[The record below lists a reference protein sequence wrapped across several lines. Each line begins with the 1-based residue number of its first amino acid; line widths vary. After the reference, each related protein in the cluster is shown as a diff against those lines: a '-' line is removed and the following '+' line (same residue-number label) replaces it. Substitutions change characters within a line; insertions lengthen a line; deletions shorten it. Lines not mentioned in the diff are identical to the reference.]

1 MKRKA
6 LAQIP
11 LILGLFVMAVAIPVA
26 TKLVQQNQD
35 TRNKAAS
42 VTCGSSGTI
51 SQCGSKGGCATGY
64 RCLPNGCSYD
74 PACGGFVPTN
84 TPKPPTATPTVN
96 PPRTCIPDG
105 GCRTVG
111 GLPCC
116 NYENPDDTSCGT
128 GIKCVHSKP
137 IPPTSRPT
145 STPTPTPTCI
155 QDGNCL
161 LSGRNCCSGNMKSDP
176 LGCTTGTRCGGYSCQ
191 TDAGSGVCRSTG
203 CLNTETDKGQSNCA
217 SGRCCIPKPTAT
229 PTVKPSCSNNG
240 VTCSINSQCCSNHCV
255 TGICVANCSANGTTC
270 TIDMQCC
277 SSHCVAGKCSAT
289 AASPTPTKKP
299 SPTPTK
305 KPSPTSVP
313 CATTGQSCTTRSCC
327 NAVADVCTDEGLS
340 YPRCVPRNQIP
351 TYIPVPTIS
360 CAKSGQACSTKP
372 CCEPYLDVCTD
383 EGLSYPRCVPRSQ
396 IPTYIPVPTQMPCAV
411 TGGSCSSSLGCCAMS
426 DKCTSGKC
434 IAPTPTSTNPTSGPN
449 PPTSGPIPTTGGCS
463 GSKPADKCTDPK
475 TLYINA
481 QCVNNQWDWNEQ
493 LCNSAGRKE
502 SCGGKEYCCPSAG
515 GAWTTDMAKCPTSK
529 CTQCSGKPNA
539 KASGDADC
547 SGITNLV
554 DYSIWREEYLST
566 QCGNHIM
573 ILPSWKADF
582 NCDGLVTLA
591 DYDIWKNKYL
601 EIFK

>member
-11 LILGLFVMAVAIPVA
+11 LILGLLVMALAIPVA

-35 TRNKAAS
+35 TRNQATPIITNTPAP
-42 VTCGSSGTI
+42 
-51 SQCGSKGGCATGY
+51 GGCTDGY
-64 RCLPNGCSYD
+64 VRCVNNRQERCQNRVWVLQKTCPNGCEGNYCKEA
-74 PACGGFVPTN
+74 PAPTQ
-84 TPKPPTATPTVN
+84 N
-96 PPRTCIPDG
+96 PNA
-105 GCRTVG
+105 
-111 GLPCC
+111 C
-116 NYENPDDTSCGT
+116 NQVYETR
-128 GIKCVHSKP
+128 KCVNAAEY
-137 IPPTSRPT
+137 
-145 STPTPTPTCI
+145 TCTNNVWVKTK
-155 QDGNCL
+155 D
-161 LSGRNCCSGNMKSDP
+161 CSGPCVNNACPAAPS
-176 LGCTTGTRCGGYSCQ
+176 SCN
-191 TDAGSGVCRSTG
+191 GPNGVSGLCRSP
-203 CLNTETDKGQSNCA
+203 CLTNEIDTGQSNCA
-217 SGRCCIPKPTAT
+217 SPGIRCCIPKPT
-229 PTVKPSCSNNG
+229 CSNNG
-240 VTCSINSQCCSNHCV
+240 ATCSVNSQCCSSHCV
-255 TGICVANCSANGTTC
+255 TGICVANCSTNGTTC

-299 SPTPTK
+299 SPTPI
-305 KPSPTSVP
+305 P

-340 YPRCVPRNQIP
+340 YPVCVPRNQIP
-351 TYIPVPTIS
+351 TYMPVPTMVP
-360 CAKSGQACSTKP
+360 CAASGQACSTKP

-434 IAPTPTSTNPTSGPN
+434 IAPTPTSTNPTN
-449 PPTSGPIPTTGGCS
+449 GPIPTTGGCS

-529 CTQCSGKPNA
+529 CTQCSGKSNA

-573 ILPSWKADF
+573 ILPNWKADF

-591 DYDIWKNKYL
+591 DYDVWKNKYL
-601 EIFK
+601 EMFR